1 MMEVEDRMMSKM
13 KEIKLNISNK
23 FGHFSQK
30 NDKNQRIIN
39 ISSNNN
45 LNHNLLSTS
54 DHINQTMHIELEHFK
69 NNGLLYSN
77 ILKAR

>member
-1 MMEVEDRMMSKM
+1 MEVDDRMMSKM

-23 FGHFSQK
+23 FGHYSQK
-30 NDKNQRIIN
+30 NDYKNLRIIN

-45 LNHNLLSTS
+45 LNHDIISTS
-54 DHINQTMHIELEHFK
+54 AHINQTTHIELEHFK